1 MVQNILAL
9 LKNLLN
15 DDLLIKISGLL
26 AMSIFQTSSLP
37 LNKGLLQVCMPRS
50 N

>member
-15 DDLLIKISGLL
+15 DDLLTKISGLL
-26 AMSIFQTSSLP
+26 GEKKAGVTSAVGSACP
-37 LNKGLLQVCMPRS
+37 QSC
-50 N
+50 